1 MSHFTQVATKIKNKE
16 ILLSALREL
25 GYEVEENTL
34 ITGYRGQETPVDIA
48 VRMQQGY
55 DIGFVL
61 GADGTYSF
69 VTDWFGVQG
78 TNEQEFTTKVQQ
90 QYALTTVMEQVR
102 RQGFNVVEQQ
112 RDAGGEIRLTV
123 RRWV

>member
-1 MSHFTQVATKIKNKE
+1 MSHFTQVATKMNNKE
-16 ILLSALREL
+16 MLLASLKEL
-25 GYEVEENTL
+25 GYEVAEQAF
-34 ITGYRGQETPVDIA
+34 IRGYRGQQTAVDIA
-48 VRMQQGY
+48 VRMKQGY

-78 TNEQEFTTKVQQ
+78 ISEQEFTTQVQQ
-90 QYALTTVMEQVR
+90 QYALTTVMDQVR

-112 RDAGGEIRLTV
+112 RDASGALRLTV

>member
-1 MSHFTQVATKIKNKE
+1 MSHFTQVTTKITNKE
-16 ILLSALREL
+16 MLLACLKEL
-25 GYEVEENTL
+25 GYDVQEQAA
-34 ITGYRGQETPVDIA
+34 IRGYRGQETAVDIA
-48 VRMQQGY
+48 VRMKQGY

-69 VTDWFGVQG
+69 VADWFGVQG
-78 TNEQEFTTKVQQ
+78 TNEQQFTQQVQQ
-90 QYALTTVMEQVR
+90 QYALTTVMNKIS

-112 RDAGGEIRLTV
+112 REPSGEIRLVV

>member
-16 ILLSALREL
+16 ILITCLQEL
-25 GYEVEENTL
+25 GYGVEENTL
-34 ITGYRGQETPVDIA
+34 IKGYRGQETPVDIA
-48 VRMQQGY
+48 VRMKQGY

-61 GADGTYSF
+61 GSDGTYSF

-112 RDAGGEIRLTV
+112 RDASGEIRLTV

>member
-1 MSHFTQVATKIKNKE
+1 MSHFTQVATKINNKE
-16 ILLSALREL
+16 MLLACLKEL
-25 GYEVEENTL
+25 GYEVEEKTF
-34 ITGYRGQETPVDIA
+34 IKGYRGQETAADIA
-48 VRMQQGY
+48 VRMKQGY

-78 TNEQEFTTKVQQ
+78 TSEQEFTTKVQR

-102 RQGFNVVEQQ
+102 RQGFNVVGQE
-112 RDAGGEIRLTV
+112 RDASGQIRLTV

>member
-61 GADGTYSF
+61 GPDGTYSF

>member
-1 MSHFTQVATKIKNKE
+1 MSHFTQVATQIKNKE
-16 ILLSALREL
+16 ILLTCLREL
-25 GYEVEENTL
+25 GYQVEENAL
-34 ITGYRGQETPVDIA
+34 IKGYRGQETSVDIA
-48 VRMQQGY
+48 VRMKQGY

-69 VTDWFGVQG
+69 VADWFGVQG

-112 RDAGGEIRLTV
+112 RDASGQIRLTV

>member
-1 MSHFTQVATKIKNKE
+1 MSHFTQVTTKITNKE
-16 ILLSALREL
+16 MLLACLTEL
-25 GYEVEENTL
+25 GYDVQEQAA
-34 ITGYRGQETPVDIA
+34 IRGYRGQETAVDIA
-48 VRMQQGY
+48 VRMKQGY

-69 VTDWFGVQG
+69 VADWFGVQG
-78 TNEQEFTTKVQQ
+78 TNEQQFTQQVQQ
-90 QYALTTVMEQVR
+90 QYALTTVMNKIS

-112 RDAGGEIRLTV
+112 REPSGEIRLVV